1 MNENLSNRDPLFRN
15 KHAGTPGNGGQTAAH
30 AKNASAHTLFVNPND
45 HKLDDRAE
53 QIAMGGYVTHD
64 YLSDVGDVRHTEGRE
79 NWWDRA
85 RVTAGYDNR
94 ASIPQMPDDNTPNST
109 SGNAL
114 SSLRRT
120 HRMSYEGT
128 DGFAIRMPSHTAMH
142 RYADEL
148 AVGGKTPTFDIPVQA
163 VGPNGHVIQGWVRA
177 TRLGK
182 DAWSTS
188 PMGIP
193 GNPGVAISEAV
204 CAIGEARRGEV
215 RASVQKAGDLVEK
228 AVLRDQAKG
237 VSLQEVQSTWISG
250 MGYDPSNQ
258 QMHVEMGGK
267 DYAYA
272 GVTPYEAGV
281 MLNARSAGEAFHEI
295 IGRGKKQ
302 KKEGAGVSERCPA
315 CKRFT
320 SPNNTHMCA
329 AGEHA
334 SPSPENV
341 ARNELARTAA
351 ARSLA
356 SETNRRLLEGQ
367 RSGPVFTGKA

>member
-1 MNENLSNRDPLFRN
+1 MNENLSNRDPLYRK
-15 KHAGTPGNGGQTAAH
+15 KHAGIPGNGGQTAEH
-30 AKNASAHTLFVNPND
+30 TKGASGRNLFVNPNE

-53 QIAMGGYVTHD
+53 QLATGGYVTHD
-64 YLSDVGDVRHTEGRE
+64 YLSDVGDVRRTEGRE

-94 ASIPQMPDDNTPNST
+94 ASVPQMPDDNTPNAT
-109 SGNAL
+109 GGNAL

-120 HRMSYEGT
+120 HRMSYEGS

-148 AVGGKTPTFDIPVQA
+148 AADGKTATFDIPVQA

-228 AVLRDQAKG
+228 AVLRDMAKG
-237 VSLQEVQSTWISG
+237 VSLQEVQSSWISG
-250 MGYDPSNQ
+250 MGYDPLNQ

-302 KKEGAGVSERCPA
+302 KKEGVGVAGCCPA

-320 SPNNTHMCA
+320 SPTKTHMCA

-334 SPSPENV
+334 APSPDNV
-341 ARNELARTAA
+341 ARNEVARTAA
-351 ARSLA
+351 ARVLA
-356 SETNRRLLEGQ
+356 SEDNRRYLEGQ
-367 RSGPVFTGKA
+367 RVARAPLGKA